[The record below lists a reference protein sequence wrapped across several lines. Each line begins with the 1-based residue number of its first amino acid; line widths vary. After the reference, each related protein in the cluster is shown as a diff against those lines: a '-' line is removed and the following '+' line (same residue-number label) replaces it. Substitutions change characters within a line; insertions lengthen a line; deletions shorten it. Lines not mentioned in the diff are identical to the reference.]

1 MLKTT
6 SAWQIAGF
14 IFTSIIGVLLHF
26 LFDWSENSVLVAPF
40 SAVNES
46 IWEHLK
52 LLFFP
57 MFIFAILQSRF
68 IEKEQKNFWC
78 VKLTGAVL
86 GIVLIPV
93 LYYTINGIFGS
104 TPDWVNIAIFFIV
117 ASTSYFTENLIFK
130 QNRVTCKSPKKT
142 IFFLCLI
149 AVIFFVFTFAPPHI
163 PLFED
168 PITKT
173 YGYIK

>member
-14 IFTSIIGVLLHF
+14 IFTSIAGVLLHF
-26 LFDWSENSVLVAPF
+26 LFDRSENSVLVALF

-68 IEKEQKNFWC
+68 SGKEHKNFWC
-78 VKLTGAVL
+78 VKLTGSIL
-86 GIVLIPV
+86 GIVFIPV

-117 ASTSYFTENLIFK
+117 AFTSYFTEKLMFK
-130 QNRVTCKSPKKT
+130 RNIVTCKSPKKA

-149 AVIFFVFTFAPPHI
+149 AVIFFIFTFKPPHL